1 MRVIIMKKLLL
12 LTTFLLVLFS
22 CSPEEVKIESAT
34 SFEDDELSFED
45 DELYGRLN
53 NDSTAEDYINVFLE
67 DAKRHGV
74 DYTGLIQST
83 TIIWRDAPLYMD
95 TNGGS
100 WNSIDPFN
108 TGINILASF
117 WEEINFDGTY
127 KDNRDAFPS
136 VYFREDQ
143 YIPYHKLKLMYHELG
158 HDILGLDH
166 TCDPGQIMTNNEPC
180 GRLYGNP
187 GDIRGLYNMATLEY
201 SNEKDQLVDWGR
213 AIDDLFSGEKQIF
226 LSTRSSFFD

>member
-1 MRVIIMKKLLL
+1 
-12 LTTFLLVLFS
+12 
-22 CSPEEVKIESAT
+22 
-34 SFEDDELSFED
+34 
-45 DELYGRLN
+45 
-53 NDSTAEDYINVFLE
+53 
-67 DAKRHGV
+67 
-74 DYTGLIQST
+74 
-83 TIIWRDAPLYMD
+83 
-95 TNGGS
+95 
-100 WNSIDPFN
+100 
-108 TGINILASF
+108 
-117 WEEINFDGTY
+117 
-127 KDNRDAFPS
+127 
-136 VYFREDQ
+136 
-143 YIPYHKLKLMYHELG
+143 MYHELG